1 MLTLAESSARVGT
14 EVGIRCRPASG
25 SCPGLANGSPPGHD
39 SGVRPDLVLND
50 SRIQLRPVVE
60 GDRKSLSA
68 ILAEPDVARW
78 WVHED
83 VPTTVAGVF
92 DDDDEVRLAIVVEGV
107 VVGLIQYAEEN
118 TPDYRHAGLDLF
130 VGGAWQGR
138 GIGPDAIRLVARYLI
153 QVRGHHR
160 LIIDPAVDNE
170 RAIRAY
176 EKVGFQRV
184 GVMRNYERGADG
196 RWHDGLLMD
205 LLREEFR
212 G

>member
-1 MLTLAESSARVGT
+1 MQVCIRIVPRLAISAMQ
-14 EVGIRCRPASG
+14 
-25 SCPGLANGSPPGHD
+25 GHD
-39 SGVRPDLVLND
+39 SRVPPELVLSD
-50 SRIQLRPVVE
+50 SRIQLRPVAE
-60 GDRKSLSA
+60 GDRASLSA

-83 VPTTVAGVF
+83 VPTTVADVF
-92 DDDDEVRLAIVVEGV
+92 DDDDEIRLAIVVDGA

-118 TPDYRHAGLDLF
+118 TPDYRHAGIDLF
-130 VGGAWQGR
+130 IGGAWQGR
-138 GIGPDAIRLVARYLI
+138 GIGPDAIRLVARYLF
-153 QVRGHHR
+153 QARGHHR
-160 LIIDPAVDNE
+160 LIIDPAVAND

>member
-1 MLTLAESSARVGT
+1 M
-14 EVGIRCRPASG
+14 
-25 SCPGLANGSPPGHD
+25 
-39 SGVRPDLVLND
+39 RPDLVLSD
-50 SRIQLRPVVE
+50 SRIQLRPVAE
-60 GDRKSLSA
+60 GDRSSLSA

-92 DDDDEVRLAIVVEGV
+92 DDDDEVRLAIVVEGE

-130 VGGAWQGR
+130 VGGAWQGH
-138 GIGPDAIRLVARYLI
+138 GIGPDAIRLVAQYLFK
-153 QVRGHHR
+153 VRGHHR
-160 LIIDPAVDNE
+160 LIIDPAVANE